1 MHFSR
6 GSSPGHRIKS
16 HFSQPLNACVLLKQP
31 LEMRCCSGS
40 PERPTPRLSALPL
53 RLTAP
58 RTETDIHD
66 KWPPS
71 MSYVVCTR
79 PLVGVRYIIFSVVSL
94 FVPGSLPCAL
104 CLLSYFFSPGDR
116 SRSSFIHRDIPFSFL
131 FAFWSCLPLVPSF
144 SSSSLPGSATN
155 KTLASI
161 SSLVWQHSKP
171 QESLQV
177 PPFLLHPPWTRRIL
191 DPGWIRIESNPKQL
205 RSFRRLATEK
215 RKRAHREAQGG
226 KGIFAGDDDITTLT
240 TQT

>member
-1 MHFSR
+1 MAVQH
-6 GSSPGHRIKS
+6 
-16 HFSQPLNACVLLKQP
+16 
-31 LEMRCCSGS
+31 
-40 PERPTPRLSALPL
+40 
-53 RLTAP
+53 
-58 RTETDIHD
+58 
-66 KWPPS
+66 
-71 MSYVVCTR
+71 VVCRMYTPPCR
-79 PLVGVRYIIFSVVSL
+79 GTVHYFLCRLSL

-144 SSSSLPGSATN
+144 LRLRCQGARQTRRSLPSHLLSGSIPN
-155 KTLASI
+155 RKD
-161 SSLVWQHSKP
+161 
-171 QESLQV
+171 SLQV

-240 TQT
+240 TQPLFRPRPRSIEQSRLDRPRLLRTASDQRIHLVRASS